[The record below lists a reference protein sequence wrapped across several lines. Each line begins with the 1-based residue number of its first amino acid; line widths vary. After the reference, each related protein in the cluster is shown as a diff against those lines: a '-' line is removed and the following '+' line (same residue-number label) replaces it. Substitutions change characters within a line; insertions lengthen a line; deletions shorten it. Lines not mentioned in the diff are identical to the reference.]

1 MISSAVQAAGGK
13 VENISPEAFAE
24 FNIYIKGVEIL
35 GSGAFLSSLLIA
47 GWLACVIDKKYK
59 EGAIFAITLGLASF
73 IGLIHSSQMFV
84 INKEVILIAVGYF
97 AIAAITYHKSYIDK
111 PNIDLLEEF
120 KEEKVS

>member
-1 MISSAVQAAGGK
+1 M
-13 VENISPEAFAE
+13 
-24 FNIYIKGVEIL
+24 
-35 GSGAFLSSLLIA
+35 LIA

-59 EGAIFAITLGLASF
+59 EGAIFAITLGLASL

-84 INKEVILIAVGYF
+84 INKEVILITVGYF